1 MLLYLFTL
9 SLNTIVVPPTDSR
22 LHRSG
27 RDWLIPISMSATI
40 DTPAQPLAYTLVIAT
55 AGHVDHGK
63 TSLVRLLSGTDTD
76 TLVEEKSRGLTIN
89 LGYAYHHSEILLNGT
104 SRQCTLGFV
113 DVPGHIDFIGNMLAG
128 VGAIDY
134 ALLVVAADDGIM
146 PQTREHLAILHLLGI
161 RKGTVVI
168 TKIDRVDKQRLESVK
183 LAVGTLLEG
192 KSLQNAPILQVSSST
207 GEGITELGSQ
217 LQTAAFEQAAEP
229 AGIEK
234 HQFRYL
240 VDRNFVIKGI
250 GTVVTGTARSGS
262 ISTGAQLIHTGTG
275 KPVKLRGLRV
285 DNHEVAQLQAGQRA
299 ACSIDLGQNLIKR
312 GDWLLAPDLYHPA
325 HRLDV
330 VLTLLEADCQLKS
343 SSHYH
348 LYLGASHHIVTIRKL
363 GESPRPFYQIA
374 SHTAVFACYGDRFV
388 IRDPAS
394 THTLGGGQIIDVFVP
409 RKNRSSAERLK
420 LLNAM
425 DQEPLAALQ
434 TMSGVSSNGIDLR
447 QFQINRNL
455 SDSAIQ
461 HLLTAM
467 TSSDFPMVLLR
478 TGSQKS
484 PLLLHRQFYKA
495 HTESILHQIAEF
507 HQRQANQQG
516 ISEPALS
523 KATDFKG
530 PHALFHAI
538 LQKLIEEKSVF
549 LTGTQLHL
557 PQHTARL
564 SKEEAE
570 FLNKIRP
577 LLLAAGKVA
586 PRTRELVEMTGIP
599 LKVMER
605 ILRQTTLS
613 GNLVQIAPNRHYLPE
628 TVIDLADFTEQLA
641 AQASTDEGFSV
652 IAFRDATGIGRNLCI
667 EILEYFDRVGFTRR
681 DGNTRFLRTDK
692 DNIFHT

>member
-1 MLLYLFTL
+1 M
-9 SLNTIVVPPTDSR
+9 SVIIDPPTE
-22 LHRSG
+22 
-27 RDWLIPISMSATI
+27 P
-40 DTPAQPLAYTLVIAT
+40 PACTLVIAT

-76 TLVEEKSRGLTIN
+76 TLAEEKTRGLTIN
-89 LGYAYHHSEILLNGT
+89 LGYAYSHSEILLNGT

-161 RKGTVVI
+161 SKGTVVI
-168 TKIDRVDKQRLESVK
+168 TKIDRVDEQRLESVK
-183 LAVGTLLEG
+183 LAVRTLLEG
-192 KSLQNAPILQVSSST
+192 KSLENAPVLQVSSST
-207 GEGITELGSQ
+207 GEGIEELSSQ
-217 LQTAAFEQAAEP
+217 LQTAALEQEAEL
-229 AGIEK
+229 AGVEK

-240 VDRNFVIKGI
+240 IDRSFVIKGI

-262 ISTGAQLIHTGTG
+262 VTPTARLVHTGSG

-285 DNHEVAQLQAGQRA
+285 DNNEVAKLQTGQRA
-299 ACSIDLGQNLIKR
+299 ACSIDLSQDLIKR
-312 GDWLLAPDLYHPA
+312 GDWLLAPELYHPA

-330 VLTLLEADCQLKS
+330 LLTLLDADCQLKS
-343 SSHYH
+343 SSQYH

-363 GESPRPFYQIA
+363 GESPRQFYQIT
-374 SHTAVFACYGDRFV
+374 SHTAVYACYGDRFV

-394 THTLGGGQIIDVFVP
+394 THTLGGGLVIDVFVP
-409 RKNRSSAERLK
+409 RKNRSSAERLQ

-434 TMSGVSSNGIDLR
+434 AMSEISSNGIDLR

-455 SDSAIQ
+455 SDTAIQ

-467 TSSDFPMVLLR
+467 TSTGFPMVLLQ

-484 PLLLHRQFYKA
+484 PFLLLRQFYKA
-495 HTESILHQIAEF
+495 HSEGIFQQIADF
-507 HQRQANQQG
+507 HQRQPNQQG

-523 KATDFKG
+523 KATDFSG
-530 PHALFHAI
+530 PHAIFHAI

-557 PQHTARL
+557 PQHKARL
-564 SKEEAE
+564 SEEETE

-577 LLLAAGKVA
+577 LLLTAGKVA

-628 TVIDLADFTEQLA
+628 TVIDLAEFTEQLA

-652 IAFRDATGIGRNLCI
+652 IEFRDAAGIGRNLCI

-692 DNIFHT
+692 VNIFRA